1 MPIPETSFKFPCYKS
16 LNLNMGKLDA
26 GVNCNELAV
35 RRFFREAHAAP
46 DLISYV
52 QSMSGEYGVR
62 VDHVDLETL
71 RLRVSHLYVLSVYQ
85 QAEEFFHRFR
95 EEHPQASS
103 WGYNQKLSLFEN
115 LLRNMGPSYKEVRA
129 VVGELEIRIFDYYR
143 EIRNRF
149 MHAEA
154 NEERADKRLEK
165 VARELREAT
174 QERQNYARPSAPNGY
189 QEVSFDDFILFTRTV
204 KRIGRAMCRAGRPT
218 DAGIVRM
225 VERLDEQENSQVDLK
240 KHFNRYAGK
249 PGRLRNALAGVLFH
263 QFDLDREES
272 ESIIDLMLARSNV
285 FRST

>member
-35 RRFFREAHAAP
+35 RRFLTEARAAP
-46 DLISYV
+46 DLVSYV

-62 VDHVDLETL
+62 VDHVDLQTL

-85 QAEEFFHRFR
+85 QAEEFLRRFR
-95 EEHPQASS
+95 KEHPQAGS
-103 WGYNQKLSLFEN
+103 WAHNQELSLLEN
-115 LLRNMGPSYKEVRA
+115 LLRNIGPSYKEVCD

-154 NEERADKRLEK
+154 NEGRADGRLEK
-165 VARELREAT
+165 VARELWEAT
-174 QERQNYARPSAPNGY
+174 QGRQNHARPSAPNGY

-225 VERLDEQENSQVDLK
+225 VERLDKKENSQVDLK
-240 KHFNRYAGK
+240 KHFNRYADK
-249 PGRLRNALAGVLFH
+249 PGRLRDALAGVLFH
-263 QFDLDREES
+263 QFDLGREES
-272 ESIIDLMLARSNV
+272 ESIIDLMLASSQRFS
-285 FRST
+285 